1 LTYDSKGEHGTY
13 RVEVQLSQALGAQ
26 PVPWIVS
33 NPIYIRPAGWG
44 TPAKPAPYSPTI
56 SLSIQ
61 GGPWHTET
69 DGSSSAEISQTDP
82 PKGPAEFTYRL
93 ADGGRADQ
101 HAALVIGVG
110 TALTE
115 RTHLALRAQAAGP
128 MRVSVQARQPQSGE
142 RWQRSI
148 YLDGEV
154 RDVVIPFSE
163 MSSVGTSGA
172 FDPARAD
179 ALLFVVDLTNSSPGT
194 AGHFTIHDLRIE
206 R

>member
-1 LTYDSKGEHGTY
+1 
-13 RVEVQLSQALGAQ
+13 
-26 PVPWIVS
+26 
-33 NPIYIRPAGWG
+33 
-44 TPAKPAPYSPTI
+44 
-56 SLSIQ
+56 
-61 GGPWHTET
+61 
-69 DGSSSAEISQTDP
+69 
-82 PKGPAEFTYRL
+82 
-93 ADGGRADQ
+93 
-101 HAALVIGVG
+101 VIGVG

-115 RTHLALRAQAAGP
+115 RTHLALRAQASRP

-148 YLDGEV
+148 YLDGEI

-163 MSSVGTSGA
+163 MSSVGASGA